1 VWQERLQSKTCGCI
15 SDRRNDDS
23 SNVVEECLR
32 FQTAYRSNG
41 RKGTR
46 LPLLSSFYPFLI
58 MIDKVLTFAAG
69 FYAIQKS
76 INMAFL
82 RLVFKGESQREPL
95 IL

>member
-1 VWQERLQSKTCGCI
+1 
-15 SDRRNDDS
+15 
-23 SNVVEECLR
+23 
-32 FQTAYRSNG
+32 
-41 RKGTR
+41 
-46 LPLLSSFYPFLI
+46 

-82 RLVFKGESQREPL
+82 RLAFKGESQREPL